1 MIILDNVLSPSYVN
15 AIEYEAHQQ
24 RYMYAVQTSS
34 KNIGYNGPVLDTDN
48 TYDCGQLECTLFHHS
63 LMQTPAEFFSQ
74 LKPLVFTIQDIMGDK
89 MQLDSMIRCK
99 MNILWQK
106 ESFPEN
112 HWNVVHQDSD
122 IESVSILYYV
132 NESDGDT
139 FLFNEFYEKDKLPN
153 LTLAMR
159 VSPQKNRVV
168 LLDGGRYHA
177 GSNPRHNRE
186 RIVINFVFKG
196 KLNGM

>member
-24 RYMYAVQTSS
+24 RYTYSVQTSS
-34 KNIGYNGPVLDTDN
+34 KNTAYDGPILDTPN
-48 TYDCGQLECTLFHHS
+48 TYDCGQLEFNLYHPHA
-63 LMQTPAEFFSQ
+63 QPIPTPTYEF
-74 LKPLVFTIQDIMGDK
+74 LKPLVYTIQDIMGDK
-89 MQLDSMIRCK
+89 MQLDSMMRCK

-139 FLFNEFYEKDKLPN
+139 FLFNEFYEKGKLPN
-153 LTLAMR
+153 LTLAKR
-159 VSPQKNRVV
+159 VSPKKNRVV
-168 LLDGGRYHA
+168 LFDGRRYHA

-196 KLNGM
+196 KLNGV